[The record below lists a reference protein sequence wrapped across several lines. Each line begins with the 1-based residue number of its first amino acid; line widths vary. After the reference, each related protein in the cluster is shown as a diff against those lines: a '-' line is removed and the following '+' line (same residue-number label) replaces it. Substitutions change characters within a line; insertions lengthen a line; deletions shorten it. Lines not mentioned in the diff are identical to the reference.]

1 MTTDPVLEKLTK
13 QEIDD
18 LISLVKSK
26 IKLNEVYEHDI
37 TSQKDY
43 DLIWGKLVLMRETTN
58 E

>member
-1 MTTDPVLEKLTK
+1 MTTDPVLKNLTK

-37 TSQKDY
+37 TSQNYY
-43 DLIWGKLVLMRETTN
+43 DLIWGKLILMRENTN

>member
-1 MTTDPVLEKLTK
+1 MTTDPVFENLTK
-13 QEIDD
+13 QEIED

-37 TSQKDY
+37 TSQNYY
-43 DLIWGKLVLMRETTN
+43 DIIWGKLVLMRENTN

>member
-1 MTTDPVLEKLTK
+1 MTTDPVFENLTR

-18 LISLVKSK
+18 LISLVKLK

-37 TSQKDY
+37 TSQNYY
-43 DLIWGKLVLMRETTN
+43 DLIWGKLILMRENTN

>member
-1 MTTDPVLEKLTK
+1 MTTDQVFENLTK
-13 QEIDD
+13 QEIED

-37 TSQKDY
+37 DSQNYY
-43 DLIWGKLVLMRETTN
+43 DLIWGKLILMRENTN

>member
-43 DLIWGKLVLMRETTN
+43 DLIWGKLILMRETTN

>member
-1 MTTDPVLEKLTK
+1 MTTDQVLEKLTK

-37 TSQKDY
+37 TSQNYY
-43 DLIWGKLVLMRETTN
+43 DLIWGKLILMRENTN

>member
-1 MTTDPVLEKLTK
+1 MTTDPVFENLTK
-13 QEIDD
+13 QEIED

-37 TSQKDY
+37 DSQKDY
-43 DLIWGKLVLMRETTN
+43 DLIWGKLILMRENTN

>member
-1 MTTDPVLEKLTK
+1 MTTDQVFENLTK

-37 TSQKDY
+37 DSQNYY
-43 DLIWGKLVLMRETTN
+43 DIIWGKLILMRENTN

>member
-1 MTTDPVLEKLTK
+1 MTTDPVFENLTK

-37 TSQKDY
+37 TSQNYY
-43 DLIWGKLVLMRETTN
+43 DLIWGKLVLMRENTN

>member
-1 MTTDPVLEKLTK
+1 MTTDQVLENLTK

-37 TSQKDY
+37 DSQNYY
-43 DLIWGKLVLMRETTN
+43 DLIWGKLILMRENTN

>member
-13 QEIDD
+13 QEIED

-37 TSQKDY
+37 TSQNYY
-43 DLIWGKLVLMRETTN
+43 DIIWGKLILMREKSN

>member
-1 MTTDPVLEKLTK
+1 MTTDQVLENLTK

-18 LISLVKSK
+18 LISLVKLK

-37 TSQKDY
+37 TSQNYY
-43 DLIWGKLVLMRETTN
+43 DLIWGKLILMRENAN

>member
-1 MTTDPVLEKLTK
+1 MTTDPVFENLTK
-13 QEIDD
+13 QEIED

-37 TSQKDY
+37 DRQNYY
-43 DLIWGKLVLMRETTN
+43 DIIWGKLILMRENTN

>member
-1 MTTDPVLEKLTK
+1 MTTNPVLENLTK
-13 QEIDD
+13 QEIDE

-37 TSQKDY
+37 TSQNYY
-43 DLIWGKLVLMRETTN
+43 DLIWGKLILMRENTN

>member
-1 MTTDPVLEKLTK
+1 MTTDQVLENLTK

-18 LISLVKSK
+18 LISLVKLK

-37 TSQKDY
+37 TSQNYY
-43 DLIWGKLVLMRETTN
+43 DLIWGKLILMRENTN

>member
-1 MTTDPVLEKLTK
+1 MTTDPVFENLTK

-37 TSQKDY
+37 TSQNYY
-43 DLIWGKLVLMRETTN
+43 DIIWGKLILMRENTN

>member
-1 MTTDPVLEKLTK
+1 MATDQVFENLTK

-26 IKLNEVYEHDI
+26 IKLNEVYEHNI
-37 TSQKDY
+37 TSQNYY
-43 DLIWGKLVLMRETTN
+43 DLIWGKLILMRENTN

>member
-1 MTTDPVLEKLTK
+1 MTTDQVFENLTK
-13 QEIDD
+13 QEIED

-37 TSQKDY
+37 DSQNYY
-43 DLIWGKLVLMRETTN
+43 DIIWGKLILMRETTN

>member
-1 MTTDPVLEKLTK
+1 MTTDPVFDNLTK
-13 QEIDD
+13 QEIED

-37 TSQKDY
+37 TCQKDY
-43 DLIWGKLVLMRETTN
+43 DLIWGKLVLMREKSN

>member
-1 MTTDPVLEKLTK
+1 MTTDPVFEKLTK

-43 DLIWGKLVLMRETTN
+43 DIIWGKLILMRETTN